1 MYREVPNRINLPEM
15 EREVLNMWESEEIFH
30 KSLNQRDENNS
41 WVFYEGPPTANG
53 KPGAHH
59 VEARVFK
66 DVFPRFKAMQGYYVP
81 RYAGWDCHGL
91 PVELAVEK
99 ELGFTGKTDIEK
111 YGVAEFNAKCRESV
125 LRNVNDFT
133 TMTSRMGYWVD
144 FDKAYWTMN
153 PSYVESVWWSLKE
166 IHKKGLLVSDYR
178 VSPYCPRCGT
188 GLSDHELALGYET
201 ITDQS
206 VYLKFPVLDGDLAQ
220 KYKNLSLLVWTTTPW
235 TTISN
240 TAAAVGP
247 KIDYIIVEVADEH
260 FVIAQ
265 ALVALLGEEIK
276 VKQTFKGKD
285 LEGIHYQ
292 PPFGKTLFE
301 DDAPAALHSV
311 VLADYVTTED
321 GTGIVHQSPAFG
333 AEDLQVCRKY
343 GLPVINPVQADGH
356 FAPNTPLV
364 AGQFFKKADKDIVKD
379 LKKRGI
385 LFKELAYEHQYPHC
399 WRCHTPLMYYAQ
411 PSWYI
416 RTTQIKDALLRE
428 NEKTN
433 WFPNTIKHGRYGDWL
448 NNNIDWALSRNR
460 YWGTPLPIWICE
472 DKHQTAVGSLKELSE
487 LSGQDVTNTDPH
499 RPFVDDITI
508 PCPECKKIARRVPE
522 VIDCWYDSGAMPFA
536 QLSYPQKNSELFK
549 KSYPADFICEAIDQT
564 RGWFYTL
571 MAIGTLVFDQSSY
584 KNVVTLGHILDEKGR
599 KMSKHLGNVL
609 EPVALMDEH
618 GADSVRWFM
627 LASGSPWQSR
637 RVGHAAIQEVTRKVL
652 LTFWNT
658 ASFLSLYTRLS
669 AYKPGDKVL
678 ARKDRP
684 EIDQWLLS
692 LVDDAVLQVTSAL
705 ENFDTQKAGRVL
717 ADVVDD
723 MSNWYVRRNRRRFW
737 DGDPVALATLHEAL
751 RTITLIMAPFV
762 PFITERVW
770 QDMFKTT
777 TDTSLQSV
785 HLANWPE
792 ANKSEIRTDLI
803 ENMGLIRRLVELGRA
818 ARAEGK
824 IKNRQ
829 PLSRALVA
837 AKNWDKVPQDL
848 RDQLAEELNILDL
861 QSLGET
867 GDLVNV
873 ALKANFRTLGARYS
887 QETPAIAKEITKADA
902 ASLVKELRTNNK
914 AVIKLEDQEFEITT
928 EDVIITETPREGWSV
943 VSQDGETIALD
954 LEISPELRSLGI
966 SREVIRMIQ
975 EARKTSGLEV
985 SDRINL
991 KYHTTDK
998 QVNGSISENLE
1009 VIKNEVLALSFVA
1022 EKGPSDPTT
1031 KDEDLNLEIWI
1042 EKA

>member
-15 EREVLNMWESEEIFH
+15 EREVIGMWESEQIFH
-30 KSLNQRDENNS
+30 KSLNQRDQSKS
-41 WVFYEGPPTANG
+41 WIFYEGPPTANG

-99 ELGFTGKTDIEK
+99 ELGFTGKNDIEK
-111 YGVAEFNAKCRESV
+111 FGVAEFNQKCRESV
-125 LRNVNDFT
+125 LRNVSDFT
-133 TMTSRMGYWVD
+133 SMTSRMGYWVD

-188 GLSDHELALGYET
+188 GLSDHELSQGYET

-206 VYLKFPVLDGDLAQ
+206 IYLRFPVLDGELAK
-220 KYKNLSLLVWTTTPW
+220 KYKKLSLLVWTTTPW

-247 KIDYIIVEVADEH
+247 DIEYVIAQLEDEH
-260 FVIAQ
+260 FIIAKDL
-265 ALVALLGEEIK
+265 AGVLGEEIVIK
-276 VKQTFKGKD
+276 ESIKGKD
-285 LEGIHYQ
+285 LEGTHYE
-292 PPFGKTLFE
+292 PPFGKSLFDE
-301 DDAPAALHSV
+301 VSDALHSV

-343 GLPVINPVQADGH
+343 GLPVVNPVQADGH
-356 FAPNTPLV
+356 FLPNTPLV
-364 AGQFFKKADKDIVKD
+364 AGLFFKKADKEIVKD
-379 LKKRGI
+379 LKKREI

-472 DKHQTAVGSLKELSE
+472 EKHQTAVGSLKELSE
-487 LSGQDVTNTDPH
+487 LSGQDVTKTDPH
-499 RPFVDDITI
+499 RPFVDDIRI
-508 PCPECKKIARRVPE
+508 KCPTCNNVAQRVPE

-536 QLSYPQKNSELFK
+536 QLNYPQENQELFK

-609 EPVALMDEH
+609 EPIELMDEH

-627 LASGSPWQSR
+627 LASGSPWQAR
-637 RVGHAAIQEVTRKVL
+637 RVGHSAIQEVTRKVL
-652 LTFWNT
+652 LTYWNT

-669 AYKPGDKVL
+669 NYKPGDKVVE
-678 ARKDRP
+678 RNQRP

-692 LVDDAVLQVTSAL
+692 LVDDAVLQVTQAL

-717 ADVVDD
+717 SDVVDD

-737 DGDPVALATLHEAL
+737 DGEPVALATLHEAL
-751 RTITLIMAPFV
+751 RTITLLMAPFV

-777 TDTSLQSV
+777 TDSSLQSV
-785 HLANWPE
+785 HLGDWPT
-792 ANKSEIRTDLI
+792 ANKEEIRTDLI
-803 ENMGLIRRLVELGRA
+803 ANMGLIRRLVELGRG

-824 IKNRQ
+824 VKNRQ
-829 PLSRALVA
+829 PLSRALVS

-848 RDQLAEELNILDL
+848 KDQLAEELNILDV
-861 QSLGET
+861 QSLSQT

-873 ALKANFRTLGARYS
+873 AVKANFRTLGARYAK
-887 QETPAIAKEITKADA
+887 ETPAIAKEITNLDA
-902 ASLVKELRTNNK
+902 TSLVKDLRDNNK
-914 AVIKLEDQEFEITT
+914 TIIKVSGQDFEITA

-943 VSQDGETIALD
+943 MSQDGETIALD
-954 LEISPELRSLGI
+954 LEISAELRSLGI

-991 KYHTTDK
+991 EFFTTDA
-998 QVNGSISENLE
+998 QVLESVNKNIE
-1009 VIKNEVLALSFVA
+1009 VIKSEVLALKF
-1022 EKGPSDPTT
+1022 EEQKGSGPATT
-1031 KDEDLNLEIWI
+1031 SDEDLKLEIWI
-1042 EKA
+1042 NKA

>member
-15 EREVLNMWESEEIFH
+15 EHEVLGMWEREEIFH
-30 KSLNQRDENNS
+30 KSLNQRDQKKS

-99 ELGFTGKTDIEK
+99 ELGFTGKNDIEK

-125 LRNVNDFT
+125 LRNVSDFT

-206 VYLKFPVLDGDLAQ
+206 IYIKFPVLDGDLAK

-247 KIDYIIVEVADEH
+247 KIDYLIAQVEEEH
-260 FVIAQ
+260 FVIAKE
-265 ALVALLGEEIK
+265 LVGLLGEEVTIK
-276 VKQTFKGKD
+276 ETVKGKD

-343 GLPVINPVQADGH
+343 GLPVVNPVQVDGH
-356 FAPNTPLV
+356 FAPHAPLV

-379 LKKRGI
+379 LKKREI

-472 DKHQTAVGSLKELSE
+472 DKHQTAVGSLKELSQ
-487 LSGQDVTNTDPH
+487 LSGKDVTNTDPH

-508 PCPECKKIARRVPE
+508 SCPECKKTATRVPE

-536 QLSYPQKNSELFK
+536 QLNYPQQNQDLFK
-549 KSYPADFICEAIDQT
+549 TNYPADFICEAIDQT

-609 EPVALMDEH
+609 EPIALMDEH

-627 LASGSPWQSR
+627 LASGSPWQAR
-637 RVGHAAIQEVTRKVL
+637 RVGHGAIQEVTRKVL
-652 LTFWNT
+652 LTYWNT

-669 AYKPGDKVL
+669 TYKPGDKVIV
-678 ARKDRP
+678 RKERP

-751 RTITLIMAPFV
+751 RTITLIMSPFV

-770 QDMFKTT
+770 QDMFRTT
-777 TDTSLQSV
+777 TDAALQSV
-785 HLANWPE
+785 HLGNWPE
-792 ANKSEIRTDLI
+792 VNKSEIRTDLI
-803 ENMGLIRRLVELGRA
+803 ENMGLIRRLVELGRG

-824 IKNRQ
+824 VKNRQ
-829 PLSRALVA
+829 PLSRALVS
-837 AKNWDKVPQDL
+837 AKNWEKVPQDL

-861 QSLGET
+861 QSLSET

-873 ALKANFRTLGARYS
+873 AVKANFRTLGARYAK
-887 QETPAIAKEITKADA
+887 ETQLIAKEISNSDA
-902 ASLVKELRTNNK
+902 AALVQELRETNKSLVK
-914 AVIKLEDQEFEITT
+914 VDGQEFEITA

-943 VSQDGETIALD
+943 MSQDGETIALD

-975 EARKTSGLEV
+975 EARKNSGFEV

-991 KYHTTDK
+991 KYHTTDD
-998 QVNGSISENLE
+998 QVKASILANLE
-1009 VIKNEVLALSFVA
+1009 VIKSEVLAIDFVEAKGSA
-1022 EKGPSDPTT
+1022 EPTT
-1031 KDEDLNLEIWI
+1031 VDEELQVQIWI

>member
-15 EREVLNMWESEEIFH
+15 EHEVLGMWEKEEIFH
-30 KSLNQRDENNS
+30 KSLNQRDPKKS

-99 ELGFTGKTDIEK
+99 ELGFTGKNDIEK

-125 LRNVNDFT
+125 LRNVSDFT

-206 VYLKFPVLDGDLAQ
+206 IYIKFPVLDGELAK

-247 KIDYIIVEVADEH
+247 KIDYLIAQVEEEH
-260 FVIAQ
+260 FVIAKE
-265 ALVALLGEEIK
+265 LVALLGEEVTIK
-276 VKQTFKGKD
+276 ETIKGKD

-343 GLPVINPVQADGH
+343 GLPVVNPVQADGH
-356 FAPNTPLV
+356 FAPHTPLV

-379 LKKRGI
+379 LKKREI

-487 LSGQDVTNTDPH
+487 LSGKDVTNTDPH

-508 PCPECKKIARRVPE
+508 TCPECKKTATRVPE

-536 QLSYPQKNSELFK
+536 QLYYPQQNQDLFK
-549 KSYPADFICEAIDQT
+549 TSYPADFICEAIDQT

-609 EPVALMDEH
+609 EPIALMDEH

-627 LASGSPWQSR
+627 LASGSPWQAR

-652 LTFWNT
+652 LTYWNT

-669 AYKPGDKVL
+669 TYKPGDKVI
-678 ARKDRP
+678 ARKERP
-684 EIDQWLLS
+684 EIDQWFLS

-751 RTITLIMAPFV
+751 RTITLIMSPFV

-770 QDMFKTT
+770 QDMFRTT
-777 TDTSLQSV
+777 TDASLQSV
-785 HLANWPE
+785 HLGNWPE
-792 ANKSEIRTDLI
+792 VNKSEIRTDLI
-803 ENMGLIRRLVELGRA
+803 ENMGLIRRLVELGRG

-824 IKNRQ
+824 VKNRQ
-829 PLSRALVA
+829 PLSRALVS

-861 QSLGET
+861 QSLSET

-873 ALKANFRTLGARYS
+873 AVKANFRTLGARYAK
-887 QETPAIAKEITKADA
+887 ETQLIAKEISNSDA
-902 ASLVKELRTNNK
+902 AALVQELRTTNK
-914 AVIKLEDQEFEITT
+914 SLIKVDGQEFEITA

-943 VSQDGETIALD
+943 MSQDGETIALD
-954 LEISPELRSLGI
+954 LEISAELRSLGI

-975 EARKTSGLEV
+975 EARKNSGFEV

-991 KYHTTDK
+991 KYHTTDD
-998 QVNGSISENLE
+998 QVKASILANLE
-1009 VIKNEVLALSFVA
+1009 VIKSEVLALEFVEAKGSA
-1022 EKGPSDPTT
+1022 EPTT
-1031 KDEDLNLEIWI
+1031 VDEELNVQIWI

>member
-1 MYREVPNRINLPEM
+1 VYREVPNRINLPEM
-15 EREVLNMWESEEIFH
+15 EREVIGMWESEQIFH
-30 KSLNQRDENNS
+30 KSLNQRDQNKS
-41 WVFYEGPPTANG
+41 WIFYEGPPTANG

-99 ELGFTGKTDIEK
+99 ELGFTGKNDIEK
-111 YGVAEFNAKCRESV
+111 YGVAEFNQKCRESV
-125 LRNVNDFT
+125 LRNVSDFT
-133 TMTSRMGYWVD
+133 SMTSRMGYWVD

-188 GLSDHELALGYET
+188 GLSDHELSQGYET

-206 VYLKFPVLDGDLAQ
+206 IYLRFPVLDGELAK
-220 KYKNLSLLVWTTTPW
+220 KYRKLSLLVWTTTPW

-247 KIDYIIVEVADEH
+247 DIEYVIAQLEDEH
-260 FVIAQ
+260 FVIAKD
-265 ALVALLGEEIK
+265 LTGVLGEEIVIK
-276 VKQTFKGKD
+276 ESIKGKD
-285 LEGIHYQ
+285 LEGIHYE
-292 PPFGKTLFE
+292 PPFGKSLFD
-301 DDAPAALHSV
+301 DDASDALHSV

-343 GLPVINPVQADGH
+343 GLPVVNPVQADGH
-356 FAPNTPLV
+356 FLPHTPLV
-364 AGQFFKKADKDIVKD
+364 AGLFFKKADKEIVKD
-379 LKKRGI
+379 LKKREI

-472 DKHQTAVGSLKELSE
+472 EKHQTAVGSLKELSE

-508 PCPECKKIARRVPE
+508 KCPTCNNVAQRVPE

-536 QLSYPQKNSELFK
+536 QLNYPQENQELFK

-609 EPVALMDEH
+609 EPIELMDEH

-627 LASGSPWQSR
+627 LASGSPWQAR
-637 RVGHAAIQEVTRKVL
+637 RVGHSAIQEVTRKVL
-652 LTFWNT
+652 LTYWNT

-669 AYKPGDKVL
+669 NYKPGDKVV
-678 ARKDRP
+678 ARNQRP

-692 LVDDAVLQVTSAL
+692 LVDDAVLQVTQAL

-717 ADVVDD
+717 SDVVDD

-737 DGDPVALATLHEAL
+737 DGEPVALATLHEAL
-751 RTITLIMAPFV
+751 RTITLLMAPFV

-777 TDTSLQSV
+777 TDSTLQSI
-785 HLANWPE
+785 HLADWPE
-792 ANKSEIRTDLI
+792 ANIKEIRTDLI
-803 ENMGLIRRLVELGRA
+803 ENMGLIRRLVELGRG

-824 IKNRQ
+824 VKNRQ
-829 PLSRALVA
+829 PLSRALVS
-837 AKNWDKVPQDL
+837 AKNWEKVPQDL
-848 RDQLAEELNILDL
+848 KDQLAEELNILDV
-861 QSLGET
+861 QSLSQT

-873 ALKANFRTLGARYS
+873 AVKANFRTLGARYAK
-887 QETPAIAKEITKADA
+887 ETPAIAREITNIDA
-902 ASLVKELRTNNK
+902 TSLVKDLRDN
-914 AVIKLEDQEFEITT
+914 IKTIIKVSGQDFEITA

-943 VSQDGETIALD
+943 MSQDGETIALD
-954 LEISPELRSLGI
+954 LEISAELRSLGI

-991 KYHTTDK
+991 EFFTTDPQVLESVK
-998 QVNGSISENLE
+998 QNIE
-1009 VIKNEVLALSFVA
+1009 VIKSEVLALKF
-1022 EKGPSDPTT
+1022 EEQKGSGAATT
-1031 KDEDLNLEIWI
+1031 SDEDLKLEIWI
-1042 EKA
+1042 NKA

>member
-15 EREVLNMWESEEIFH
+15 EHEVLGMWEKEEIFH
-30 KSLNQRDENNS
+30 KSLNQRDPKKS

-99 ELGFTGKTDIEK
+99 ELGFTGKNDIEK

-125 LRNVNDFT
+125 LRNVSDFT

-206 VYLKFPVLDGDLAQ
+206 IYIKFPVLDGELAK

-247 KIDYIIVEVADEH
+247 KIDYLIAQVEEEH
-260 FVIAQ
+260 FVIAKE
-265 ALVALLGEEIK
+265 LVALLGEEVTIK
-276 VKQTFKGKD
+276 ETIKGKD

-301 DDAPAALHSV
+301 DDAPTALHSV

-343 GLPVINPVQADGH
+343 GLPVVNPVQADGH
-356 FAPNTPLV
+356 FAPHTPLV

-379 LKKRGI
+379 LKKREI

-487 LSGQDVTNTDPH
+487 LSGKDVTNTDPH

-508 PCPECKKIARRVPE
+508 TCPECKKTATRVPE

-536 QLSYPQKNSELFK
+536 QLNYPQQNQDLFK
-549 KSYPADFICEAIDQT
+549 TSYPADFICEAIDQT

-609 EPVALMDEH
+609 EPIALMDEH

-627 LASGSPWQSR
+627 LASGSPWQAR

-652 LTFWNT
+652 LTYWNT

-669 AYKPGDKVL
+669 TYKPGDKVI
-678 ARKDRP
+678 ARKERP

-751 RTITLIMAPFV
+751 RTITLIMSPFV

-770 QDMFKTT
+770 QDMFRTT
-777 TDTSLQSV
+777 TDASLQSV
-785 HLANWPE
+785 HLGNWPE
-792 ANKSEIRTDLI
+792 VNKSEIRTELI
-803 ENMGLIRRLVELGRA
+803 ENMGLIRRLVELGRG

-824 IKNRQ
+824 VKNRQ
-829 PLSRALVA
+829 PLSRALVS

-861 QSLGET
+861 QSLSET

-873 ALKANFRTLGARYS
+873 AVKANFRTLGARYAK
-887 QETPAIAKEITKADA
+887 ETQLIAKEISNSDA
-902 ASLVKELRTNNK
+902 AALVQELRKTNK
-914 AVIKLEDQEFEITT
+914 SLIKVDGQEFEITA

-943 VSQDGETIALD
+943 MSQDGETIALD
-954 LEISPELRSLGI
+954 LEISAELRSLGI

-975 EARKTSGLEV
+975 EARKNSGFEV

-991 KYHTTDK
+991 KYHTTDD
-998 QVNGSISENLE
+998 QVKASIFANLE
-1009 VIKNEVLALSFVA
+1009 VIKSEVLALEFVEAKGSA
-1022 EKGPSDPTT
+1022 EPTT
-1031 KDEDLNLEIWI
+1031 VDEELNVQIWI

>member
-15 EREVLNMWESEEIFH
+15 EHEVLGMWEKEEIFH
-30 KSLNQRDENNS
+30 KSLNQRDPKKS

-99 ELGFTGKTDIEK
+99 ELGFTGKNDIEK

-125 LRNVNDFT
+125 LRNVSDFT

-206 VYLKFPVLDGDLAQ
+206 IYIKFPVLDGELAK

-247 KIDYIIVEVADEH
+247 KIDYLIAQVEEEH
-260 FVIAQ
+260 FVIAKE
-265 ALVALLGEEIK
+265 LVALLGEEVSIK
-276 VKQTFKGKD
+276 ETIKGKD

-333 AEDLQVCRKY
+333 AEDLVVCRKY
-343 GLPVINPVQADGH
+343 GLPVVNPVQADGH
-356 FAPNTPLV
+356 FAPHTPLV

-379 LKKRGI
+379 LKKREI

-487 LSGQDVTNTDPH
+487 LSGKDVTNTDPH

-508 PCPECKKIARRVPE
+508 TCPECKKTATRVPE

-536 QLSYPQKNSELFK
+536 QLNYPQQNQDLFK
-549 KSYPADFICEAIDQT
+549 TSYPADFICEAIDQT

-609 EPVALMDEH
+609 EPIALMDEH

-627 LASGSPWQSR
+627 LASGSPWQAR

-652 LTFWNT
+652 LTYWNT

-669 AYKPGDKVL
+669 TYKPGDKVI
-678 ARKDRP
+678 ARKERP

-751 RTITLIMAPFV
+751 RTITLIMSPFV

-770 QDMFKTT
+770 QDMFRTT
-777 TDTSLQSV
+777 TDASLQSV
-785 HLANWPE
+785 HLGNWPE
-792 ANKSEIRTDLI
+792 VNKSEIRTDLI
-803 ENMGLIRRLVELGRA
+803 ENMGLIRRLVELGRG

-824 IKNRQ
+824 VKNRQ
-829 PLSRALVA
+829 PLSRALVS

-861 QSLGET
+861 QSLSET

-873 ALKANFRTLGARYS
+873 AVKANFRTLGARYAK
-887 QETPAIAKEITKADA
+887 ETQLIAKEISNSDA
-902 ASLVKELRTNNK
+902 AALVQELRKTNK
-914 AVIKLEDQEFEITT
+914 SLIKVDGQEFEITA

-943 VSQDGETIALD
+943 MSQDGETIALD
-954 LEISPELRSLGI
+954 LEISAELRSLGI

-975 EARKTSGLEV
+975 EARKNSGFEV

-991 KYHTTDK
+991 KYHTTDD
-998 QVNGSISENLE
+998 QVKASILANLE
-1009 VIKNEVLALSFVA
+1009 VIKSEVLALEFVEAKGSA
-1022 EKGPSDPTT
+1022 EPTT
-1031 KDEDLNLEIWI
+1031 VDEELNVQIWI

>member
-15 EREVLNMWESEEIFH
+15 EREVLDMWESEEIFH

-206 VYLKFPVLDGDLAQ
+206 VYLKFPVLDGHLAQ

-247 KIDYIIVEVADEH
+247 KIDYLIVEVAEEH

-276 VKQTFKGKD
+276 VKQTIKGKD

-385 LFKELAYEHQYPHC
+385 LFEELAYKHQYPHC

-609 EPVALMDEH
+609 EPIALMDEH

-975 EARKTSGLEV
+975 EARKASGLEV

-991 KYHTTDK
+991 KYHTTDE

-1009 VIKNEVLALSFVA
+1009 VIKNEVLAVSFVA
-1022 EKGPSDPTT
+1022 EKAPNDPTT

>member
-15 EREVLNMWESEEIFH
+15 EREVIGMWESEQIFH
-30 KSLNQRDENNS
+30 KSLNQRDQSKS
-41 WVFYEGPPTANG
+41 WIFYEGPPTANG

-99 ELGFTGKTDIEK
+99 ELGFTGKNDIEK
-111 YGVAEFNAKCRESV
+111 FGVAEFNQKCRESV
-125 LRNVNDFT
+125 LRNVSDFT
-133 TMTSRMGYWVD
+133 SMTSRMGYWVD

-153 PSYVESVWWSLKE
+153 PSYVESVWWSLRE

-188 GLSDHELALGYET
+188 GLSDHELSQGYET

-206 VYLKFPVLDGDLAQ
+206 IYLRFPVLDGELAK
-220 KYKNLSLLVWTTTPW
+220 KYKKLSLLVWTTTPW

-247 KIDYIIVEVADEH
+247 DIEYVIAQLEDEH
-260 FVIAQ
+260 FVIAKD
-265 ALVALLGEEIK
+265 LTGVLREEIVIK
-276 VKQTFKGKD
+276 ESIKGKD
-285 LEGIHYQ
+285 LEGIHYE
-292 PPFGKTLFE
+292 PPFGKSLFDE
-301 DDAPAALHSV
+301 VSDALHSV

-343 GLPVINPVQADGH
+343 GLPVVNPVQADGH
-356 FAPNTPLV
+356 FLPNTPLV
-364 AGQFFKKADKDIVKD
+364 AGLFFKKADKEIVKD
-379 LKKRGI
+379 LKKREI

-472 DKHQTAVGSLKELSE
+472 EKHQTAVGSLKELSE
-487 LSGQDVTNTDPH
+487 LSGQDVTKTDPH

-508 PCPECKKIARRVPE
+508 KCPTCNNVAQRVPE

-536 QLSYPQKNSELFK
+536 QLNYPQENQELFK

-609 EPVALMDEH
+609 EPIELMDEH

-627 LASGSPWQSR
+627 LASGSPWQAR
-637 RVGHAAIQEVTRKVL
+637 RVGHSAIQEVTRKVL
-652 LTFWNT
+652 LTYWNT

-669 AYKPGDKVL
+669 NYKPGDKVV
-678 ARKDRP
+678 ARNQRP

-692 LVDDAVLQVTSAL
+692 LVDDAVLQVTQAL

-717 ADVVDD
+717 SDVVDD

-737 DGDPVALATLHEAL
+737 DGEPVALATLHEAL
-751 RTITLIMAPFV
+751 RTITLLMAPFV

-777 TDTSLQSV
+777 TDSSLQSV
-785 HLANWPE
+785 HLADWPE
-792 ANKSEIRTDLI
+792 ANKKEIRTDLI
-803 ENMGLIRRLVELGRA
+803 ENMGLIRRLVELGRG

-824 IKNRQ
+824 VKNRQ
-829 PLSRALVA
+829 PLSRALVS

-848 RDQLAEELNILDL
+848 KDQLAEELNILDV
-861 QSLGET
+861 QSLSQT

-873 ALKANFRTLGARYS
+873 AVKANFRTLGARYAK
-887 QETPAIAKEITKADA
+887 ETPAIAKEITNLDA
-902 ASLVKELRTNNK
+902 TSLVKDLRDNNK
-914 AVIKLEDQEFEITT
+914 TIIKVSGQDFEITA

-943 VSQDGETIALD
+943 MSQDGETIALD
-954 LEISPELRSLGI
+954 LEISAELRSLGI

-991 KYHTTDK
+991 EFFTTDAQVLESVK
-998 QVNGSISENLE
+998 QNIE
-1009 VIKNEVLALSFVA
+1009 VIKSEVLALKF
-1022 EKGPSDPTT
+1022 EEQKGSGAATT
-1031 KDEDLNLEIWI
+1031 SDEDLKLEIWI
-1042 EKA
+1042 NKA

>member
-15 EREVLNMWESEEIFH
+15 EHEVLGMWEKEEIFH
-30 KSLNQRDENNS
+30 KSLNQRDPKKS

-99 ELGFTGKTDIEK
+99 ELGFTGKNDIEK

-125 LRNVNDFT
+125 LRNVSDFT

-206 VYLKFPVLDGDLAQ
+206 IYIKFPVLDGDLAK

-247 KIDYIIVEVADEH
+247 KIDYLIAQVEEEH
-260 FVIAQ
+260 FVIAKE
-265 ALVALLGEEIK
+265 LVALLGEEVTIK
-276 VKQTFKGKD
+276 ETIKGKD

-343 GLPVINPVQADGH
+343 GLPVVNPVQADGH
-356 FAPNTPLV
+356 FAPHTPLV

-379 LKKRGI
+379 LKKREI

-487 LSGQDVTNTDPH
+487 LSGKDVTNTDPH

-508 PCPECKKIARRVPE
+508 TCPECKKTATRVPE

-536 QLSYPQKNSELFK
+536 QLNYPQQNQDLFK
-549 KSYPADFICEAIDQT
+549 TSYPADFICEAIDQT

-609 EPVALMDEH
+609 EPIALMDEH

-627 LASGSPWQSR
+627 LASGSPWQAR

-652 LTFWNT
+652 LTYWNT

-669 AYKPGDKVL
+669 TYKPGDKVI
-678 ARKDRP
+678 ARKERP

-751 RTITLIMAPFV
+751 RTITLIMSPFV

-770 QDMFKTT
+770 QDMFRTT
-777 TDTSLQSV
+777 TDASLQSV
-785 HLANWPE
+785 HLGNWPE
-792 ANKSEIRTDLI
+792 VNKSEIRTDLI
-803 ENMGLIRRLVELGRA
+803 ENMGLIRRLVELGRG

-824 IKNRQ
+824 VKNRQ
-829 PLSRALVA
+829 PLSRALVS

-861 QSLGET
+861 QSLSET

-873 ALKANFRTLGARYS
+873 AVKANFRTLGARYAK
-887 QETPAIAKEITKADA
+887 ETQLIAKEISNSDA
-902 ASLVKELRTNNK
+902 AALVQELRKTNK
-914 AVIKLEDQEFEITT
+914 SLIKVDGQEFEITA

-943 VSQDGETIALD
+943 MSQDGETIALD
-954 LEISPELRSLGI
+954 LEISAELRSLGI

-975 EARKTSGLEV
+975 EARKNSGFEV

-991 KYHTTDK
+991 KYHTTDD
-998 QVNGSISENLE
+998 QVKASILANLE
-1009 VIKNEVLALSFVA
+1009 VIKSEVLALEFVEAKESA
-1022 EKGPSDPTT
+1022 EPTT
-1031 KDEDLNLEIWI
+1031 VDEELNVQIWI

>member
-15 EREVLNMWESEEIFH
+15 EHEVLGMWEKEEIFH
-30 KSLNQRDENNS
+30 KSLNQRDPKKS

-99 ELGFTGKTDIEK
+99 ELGFTGKNDIEK

-125 LRNVNDFT
+125 LRNVSDFT

-206 VYLKFPVLDGDLAQ
+206 IYIKFPVLDGDLAK

-247 KIDYIIVEVADEH
+247 KIDYLIAQVEEEH
-260 FVIAQ
+260 FVIAKE
-265 ALVALLGEEIK
+265 LVALLGEEVSIK
-276 VKQTFKGKD
+276 ETIKGKD

-333 AEDLQVCRKY
+333 AEDLVVCRKY
-343 GLPVINPVQADGH
+343 GLPVVNPVQADGH
-356 FAPNTPLV
+356 FAPHTPLV

-379 LKKRGI
+379 LKKREI

-487 LSGQDVTNTDPH
+487 LSGKDVTNTDPH

-508 PCPECKKIARRVPE
+508 TCPECKKTATRVPE

-536 QLSYPQKNSELFK
+536 QLNYPQQNQDLFK
-549 KSYPADFICEAIDQT
+549 TSYPADFICEAIDQT

-609 EPVALMDEH
+609 EPIALMDEH

-627 LASGSPWQSR
+627 LASGSPWQAR

-652 LTFWNT
+652 LTYWNT

-669 AYKPGDKVL
+669 TYKPGDKVI
-678 ARKDRP
+678 ARKERP

-751 RTITLIMAPFV
+751 RTITLIMSPFV

-770 QDMFKTT
+770 QDMFRTT
-777 TDTSLQSV
+777 TDASLQSV
-785 HLANWPE
+785 HLGNWPE
-792 ANKSEIRTDLI
+792 VNKSEIRTDLI
-803 ENMGLIRRLVELGRA
+803 ENMGLIRRLVELGRG

-824 IKNRQ
+824 VKNRQ
-829 PLSRALVA
+829 PLSRALVS

-861 QSLGET
+861 QSLSET

-873 ALKANFRTLGARYS
+873 AVKANFRTLGARYAK
-887 QETPAIAKEITKADA
+887 ETQLIAKEISNSDA
-902 ASLVKELRTNNK
+902 AALVQELRKTNK
-914 AVIKLEDQEFEITT
+914 SLIKVDGQEFEITA

-943 VSQDGETIALD
+943 MSQDGETIALD
-954 LEISPELRSLGI
+954 LEISAELRSLGI

-975 EARKTSGLEV
+975 EARKNSGFEV

-991 KYHTTDK
+991 KYHTTDD
-998 QVNGSISENLE
+998 QVKASILANLE
-1009 VIKNEVLALSFVA
+1009 VIKSEVLALEFVEAKGSA
-1022 EKGPSDPTT
+1022 EPTT
-1031 KDEDLNLEIWI
+1031 VDEELNVQIWI

>member
-15 EREVLNMWESEEIFH
+15 EREVIGMWESEQIFH
-30 KSLNQRDENNS
+30 KSLNQRDQSKS
-41 WVFYEGPPTANG
+41 WIFYEGPPTANG

-99 ELGFTGKTDIEK
+99 ELGFTGKNDIEK
-111 YGVAEFNAKCRESV
+111 FGVAEFNQKCRESV
-125 LRNVNDFT
+125 LRNVSDFT
-133 TMTSRMGYWVD
+133 SMTSRMGYWVD

-153 PSYVESVWWSLKE
+153 PSYVESVWWSLRE

-188 GLSDHELALGYET
+188 GLSDHELSQGYET

-206 VYLKFPVLDGDLAQ
+206 IYLRFPVLDGELAK
-220 KYKNLSLLVWTTTPW
+220 KYKKLSLLVWTTTPW

-247 KIDYIIVEVADEH
+247 DIEYVIAQLEDEH
-260 FVIAQ
+260 FVIAKD
-265 ALVALLGEEIK
+265 LTGVLGEEIVIK
-276 VKQTFKGKD
+276 ETIKGKD
-285 LEGIHYQ
+285 LEGIHYE
-292 PPFGKTLFE
+292 PPFGKSLFDE
-301 DDAPAALHSV
+301 VSDALHSV

-343 GLPVINPVQADGH
+343 GLPVVNPVQADGH
-356 FAPNTPLV
+356 FLPDTPLV
-364 AGQFFKKADKDIVKD
+364 AGLFFKKADKEIVKD
-379 LKKRGI
+379 LKKREI

-472 DKHQTAVGSLKELSE
+472 EKHQTAVGSLKELSE
-487 LSGQDVTNTDPH
+487 LSGQDVTKTDPH

-508 PCPECKKIARRVPE
+508 KCPTCNNVAQRVPE

-536 QLSYPQKNSELFK
+536 QLNYPQENQELFK

-609 EPVALMDEH
+609 EPIELMDEH

-627 LASGSPWQSR
+627 LASGSPWQAR
-637 RVGHAAIQEVTRKVL
+637 RVGHSAIQEVTRKVL
-652 LTFWNT
+652 LTYWNT

-669 AYKPGDKVL
+669 NYKPGDKVV
-678 ARKDRP
+678 ARNQRP

-692 LVDDAVLQVTSAL
+692 LVDDAVLQVTQAL

-717 ADVVDD
+717 SDVVDD

-737 DGDPVALATLHEAL
+737 DGEPVALATLHEAL
-751 RTITLIMAPFV
+751 RTITLLMAPFV

-777 TDTSLQSV
+777 TDSSLQSV
-785 HLANWPE
+785 HLADWPE
-792 ANKSEIRTDLI
+792 ANKKEIRTDLI
-803 ENMGLIRRLVELGRA
+803 ENMGLIRRLVELGRG

-824 IKNRQ
+824 VKNRQ
-829 PLSRALVA
+829 PLSRALVS

-848 RDQLAEELNILDL
+848 KDQLAEELNILDV
-861 QSLGET
+861 QSLSQT

-873 ALKANFRTLGARYS
+873 AVKANFRTLGARYAK
-887 QETPAIAKEITKADA
+887 ETPAIAKEITNLDA
-902 ASLVKELRTNNK
+902 TSLVKDLRDNNK
-914 AVIKLEDQEFEITT
+914 TIIKVSGQDFEITA

-943 VSQDGETIALD
+943 MSQDGETIALD
-954 LEISPELRSLGI
+954 LEISAELRSLGI

-991 KYHTTDK
+991 EFFTTDAQVLESVK
-998 QVNGSISENLE
+998 QNIE
-1009 VIKNEVLALSFVA
+1009 VIKSEVLALKF
-1022 EKGPSDPTT
+1022 EEQKGSGAATT
-1031 KDEDLNLEIWI
+1031 SDEDLKLEIWI
-1042 EKA
+1042 NKA

>member
-1 MYREVPNRINLPEM
+1 VYREVPNRINLPEM
-15 EREVLNMWESEEIFH
+15 EHEVLGMWEKEEIFH
-30 KSLNQRDENNS
+30 KSLNQRDPKKS

-99 ELGFTGKTDIEK
+99 ELGFTGKNDIEK

-125 LRNVNDFT
+125 LRNVSDFT

-206 VYLKFPVLDGDLAQ
+206 IYIKFPVLDGELAK

-247 KIDYIIVEVADEH
+247 KIDYLIAQVEDEH
-260 FVIAQ
+260 FVIAKE
-265 ALVALLGEEIK
+265 LVALLGEEVTIK
-276 VKQTFKGKD
+276 ETVKGKD

-343 GLPVINPVQADGH
+343 GLPVVNPVQADGH
-356 FAPNTPLV
+356 FAPHTPLV

-379 LKKRGI
+379 LKKREI

-487 LSGQDVTNTDPH
+487 LSGKDVTNTDPH

-508 PCPECKKIARRVPE
+508 SCPECKKTATRVPE

-536 QLSYPQKNSELFK
+536 QLNYPQQNQDLFK
-549 KSYPADFICEAIDQT
+549 TSYPADFICEAIDQT

-609 EPVALMDEH
+609 EPIALMDEH

-627 LASGSPWQSR
+627 LASGSPWQAR

-652 LTFWNT
+652 LTYWNT

-669 AYKPGDKVL
+669 TYKPGDKVIV
-678 ARKDRP
+678 RKERP
-684 EIDQWLLS
+684 EIDQWL
-692 LVDDAVLQVTSAL
+692 
-705 ENFDTQKAGRVL
+705 
-717 ADVVDD
+717 
-723 MSNWYVRRNRRRFW
+723 
-737 DGDPVALATLHEAL
+737 
-751 RTITLIMAPFV
+751 
-762 PFITERVW
+762 
-770 QDMFKTT
+770 
-777 TDTSLQSV
+777 
-785 HLANWPE
+785 
-792 ANKSEIRTDLI
+792 
-803 ENMGLIRRLVELGRA
+803 
-818 ARAEGK
+818 
-824 IKNRQ
+824 
-829 PLSRALVA
+829 
-837 AKNWDKVPQDL
+837 
-848 RDQLAEELNILDL
+848 
-861 QSLGET
+861 
-867 GDLVNV
+867 
-873 ALKANFRTLGARYS
+873 
-887 QETPAIAKEITKADA
+887 TK
-902 ASLVKELRTNNK
+902 
-914 AVIKLEDQEFEITT
+914 F
-928 EDVIITETPREGWSV
+928 G
-943 VSQDGETIALD
+943 
-954 LEISPELRSLGI
+954 
-966 SREVIRMIQ
+966 
-975 EARKTSGLEV
+975 
-985 SDRINL
+985 
-991 KYHTTDK
+991 
-998 QVNGSISENLE
+998 
-1009 VIKNEVLALSFVA
+1009 
-1022 EKGPSDPTT
+1022 
-1031 KDEDLNLEIWI
+1031 
-1042 EKA
+1042 

>member
-15 EREVLNMWESEEIFH
+15 EHEVLGMWEKEEIFH
-30 KSLNQRDENNS
+30 KSLNQRDPKKS

-99 ELGFTGKTDIEK
+99 ELGFTGKNDIEK

-125 LRNVNDFT
+125 LRNVSDFT

-206 VYLKFPVLDGDLAQ
+206 IYIKFPVLDGDLAK

-247 KIDYIIVEVADEH
+247 KIDYLIAQVEEEH
-260 FVIAQ
+260 FVIAKE
-265 ALVALLGEEIK
+265 LVALLGEEVSIK
-276 VKQTFKGKD
+276 ETIKGKD

-333 AEDLQVCRKY
+333 AEDLLVCRKY
-343 GLPVINPVQADGH
+343 GLPVVNPVQADGH
-356 FAPNTPLV
+356 FAPHTPLV

-379 LKKRGI
+379 LKKREI

-487 LSGQDVTNTDPH
+487 LSGKDVTNTDPH

-508 PCPECKKIARRVPE
+508 TCPECKKTATRVPE

-536 QLSYPQKNSELFK
+536 QLNYPQQNQDLFK
-549 KSYPADFICEAIDQT
+549 TSYPADFICEAIDQT

-609 EPVALMDEH
+609 EPIALMDEH

-627 LASGSPWQSR
+627 LASGSPWQAR

-652 LTFWNT
+652 LTYWNT

-669 AYKPGDKVL
+669 TFKPGDKVI
-678 ARKDRP
+678 ARKERP

-751 RTITLIMAPFV
+751 RTITLIMSPFV

-770 QDMFKTT
+770 QDMFRTT
-777 TDTSLQSV
+777 TDASLQSV
-785 HLANWPE
+785 HLGNWPE
-792 ANKSEIRTDLI
+792 VNKSEIRTDLI
-803 ENMGLIRRLVELGRA
+803 ENMGLIRRLVELGRG

-824 IKNRQ
+824 VKNRQ
-829 PLSRALVA
+829 PLSRALVS

-861 QSLGET
+861 QSLSET

-873 ALKANFRTLGARYS
+873 AVKANFRTLGARYAK
-887 QETPAIAKEITKADA
+887 ETQLIAKEISNSDA
-902 ASLVKELRTNNK
+902 AALVQELRKTNK
-914 AVIKLEDQEFEITT
+914 SLIKVDGQEFEITA

-943 VSQDGETIALD
+943 MSQDGETIALD
-954 LEISPELRSLGI
+954 LEISAELRSLGI

-975 EARKTSGLEV
+975 EARKNSGFEV

-991 KYHTTDK
+991 KYHTTDD
-998 QVNGSISENLE
+998 QVKASILANLE
-1009 VIKNEVLALSFVA
+1009 VIKSEVLALEFVEAKESA
-1022 EKGPSDPTT
+1022 EPTT
-1031 KDEDLNLEIWI
+1031 VDEELNVQIWI

>member
-15 EREVLNMWESEEIFH
+15 EREVIGMWESEQIFH
-30 KSLNQRDENNS
+30 KSLNQRDQNKS
-41 WVFYEGPPTANG
+41 WIFYEGPPTANG

-99 ELGFTGKTDIEK
+99 ELGFTGKNDIEK
-111 YGVAEFNAKCRESV
+111 FGVAEFNQKCRESV
-125 LRNVNDFT
+125 LRNVSDFT
-133 TMTSRMGYWVD
+133 SMTSRMGYWVD

-188 GLSDHELALGYET
+188 GLSDHELSQGYET

-206 VYLKFPVLDGDLAQ
+206 IYLRFPVLDGDLAK
-220 KYKNLSLLVWTTTPW
+220 KYNKLSLLVWTTTPW

-247 KIDYIIVEVADEH
+247 EIDYVIAQLEDEH
-260 FVIAQ
+260 FVIAKD
-265 ALVALLGEEIK
+265 LTGVLGEEILIK
-276 VKQTFKGKD
+276 ESIKGKD
-285 LEGIHYQ
+285 LEGVHYE
-292 PPFGKTLFE
+292 PPFGRSLF
-301 DDAPAALHSV
+301 DDGVADALHSV

-343 GLPVINPVQADGH
+343 GLPVVNPVQADGH
-356 FAPNTPLV
+356 FLPNTPLV
-364 AGQFFKKADKDIVKD
+364 GGLFFKKADKEIVKD
-379 LKKRGI
+379 LKKRKI

-472 DKHQTAVGSLKELSE
+472 EKHQTAVGSLKELSE
-487 LSGQDVTNTDPH
+487 LSGQDVSKTDPH
-499 RPFVDDITI
+499 RPFVDDITVK
-508 PCPECKKIARRVPE
+508 CPTCKKVAHRVPE

-536 QLSYPQKNSELFK
+536 QLNYPQENQDLFK

-571 MAIGTLVFDQSSY
+571 MAIGTLVFDQNSY

-609 EPVALMDEH
+609 EPIELMDEH

-627 LASGSPWQSR
+627 LASGSPWQAR
-637 RVGHAAIQEVTRKVL
+637 RVGHSAIQEVTRKVL
-652 LTFWNT
+652 LTYWNT

-669 AYKPGDKVL
+669 NFKPGDKVIE
-678 ARKDRP
+678 RHQRP

-692 LVDDAVLQVTSAL
+692 LVDDAVLQVTQAL

-717 ADVVDD
+717 SDVVDD

-737 DGDPVALATLHEAL
+737 DGEPVALATLHEAL
-751 RTITLIMAPFV
+751 RTITLLMAPFV

-777 TDTSLQSV
+777 TDSSLQSV
-785 HLANWPE
+785 HLADWPA
-792 ANKSEIRTDLI
+792 ANKKEIRTDLI
-803 ENMGLIRRLVELGRA
+803 ENMGLIRRLVELGRG

-824 IKNRQ
+824 VKNRQ
-829 PLSRALVA
+829 PLSRALVS

-848 RDQLAEELNILDL
+848 KDQLAEELNILDV
-861 QSLGET
+861 QSLSQT

-873 ALKANFRTLGARYS
+873 AVKANFRTLGARYAK
-887 QETPAIAKEITKADA
+887 ETPAIAKEITNLDA
-902 ASLVKELRTNNK
+902 TKLVKDLRDNNK
-914 AVIKLEDQEFEITT
+914 TNIKVSGQDFEITA

-943 VSQDGETIALD
+943 MSQDGETIALD
-954 LEISPELRSLGI
+954 LAISAELRSLGI

-991 KYHTTDK
+991 EFFTSDTQVLESIK
-998 QVNGSISENLE
+998 QNID
-1009 VIKNEVLALSFVA
+1009 VIKSEVLALKF
-1022 EKGPSDPTT
+1022 EEQKGSGAATT
-1031 KDEDLNLEIWI
+1031 SDEDLKLEIWI
-1042 EKA
+1042 QKA

>member
-15 EREVLNMWESEEIFH
+15 EREVIGMWESEQIFH
-30 KSLNQRDENNS
+30 KSLNQRDQSKS
-41 WVFYEGPPTANG
+41 WIFYEGPPTANG

-99 ELGFTGKTDIEK
+99 ELGFTGKNDIEK
-111 YGVAEFNAKCRESV
+111 FGVAEFNQKCRESV
-125 LRNVNDFT
+125 LRNVSDFT
-133 TMTSRMGYWVD
+133 SMTSRMGYWVD

-188 GLSDHELALGYET
+188 GLSDHELSQGYET

-206 VYLKFPVLDGDLAQ
+206 IYLRFPVLDGELAK
-220 KYKNLSLLVWTTTPW
+220 KYKKLSLLVWTTTPW

-247 KIDYIIVEVADEH
+247 DIEYVIAQLEDEH
-260 FVIAQ
+260 FVIAKDL
-265 ALVALLGEEIK
+265 AGVLGEEIVIK
-276 VKQTFKGKD
+276 ESIKGKD
-285 LEGIHYQ
+285 LEGIHYE
-292 PPFGKTLFE
+292 PPFGKSLFDE
-301 DDAPAALHSV
+301 VSDALHSV

-343 GLPVINPVQADGH
+343 GLPVVNPVQADGH
-356 FAPNTPLV
+356 FLPNTPLV
-364 AGQFFKKADKDIVKD
+364 AGLFFKKADKEIVKD
-379 LKKRGI
+379 LKKREI

-472 DKHQTAVGSLKELSE
+472 EKHQTAVGSLKELSE
-487 LSGQDVTNTDPH
+487 LSGQDVTKTDPH

-508 PCPECKKIARRVPE
+508 KCPTCNNVAQRVPE

-536 QLSYPQKNSELFK
+536 QLNYPQENQELFK

-609 EPVALMDEH
+609 EPIELMDEH

-627 LASGSPWQSR
+627 LASGSPWQAR
-637 RVGHAAIQEVTRKVL
+637 RVGHSAIQEVTRKVL
-652 LTFWNT
+652 LTYWNT

-669 AYKPGDKVL
+669 NYKPGDKVV
-678 ARKDRP
+678 ARNQRP

-692 LVDDAVLQVTSAL
+692 LVDDAVLQVTQAL

-717 ADVVDD
+717 SDVVDD

-737 DGDPVALATLHEAL
+737 DGEPVALATLHEAL
-751 RTITLIMAPFV
+751 RTITLLMAPFV

-777 TDTSLQSV
+777 TDSSLQSV
-785 HLANWPE
+785 HLADWPE
-792 ANKSEIRTDLI
+792 ANKKEIRTDLI
-803 ENMGLIRRLVELGRA
+803 ENMGLIRRLVELGRG

-824 IKNRQ
+824 VKNRQ
-829 PLSRALVA
+829 PLSRALVS

-848 RDQLAEELNILDL
+848 KDQLAEELNILDV
-861 QSLGET
+861 QSLSQT

-873 ALKANFRTLGARYS
+873 AVKANFRTLGARYAK
-887 QETPAIAKEITKADA
+887 ETPAIAKEITNLDA
-902 ASLVKELRTNNK
+902 TSLVKDLRDNNK
-914 AVIKLEDQEFEITT
+914 TIIKVSGQDFEITA

-943 VSQDGETIALD
+943 MSQDGETIALD
-954 LEISPELRSLGI
+954 LEISAELRSLGI

-991 KYHTTDK
+991 EFFTTDAQVLESVK
-998 QVNGSISENLE
+998 QNIE
-1009 VIKNEVLALSFVA
+1009 VIKSEVLALKF
-1022 EKGPSDPTT
+1022 EEQKGSGAATT
-1031 KDEDLNLEIWI
+1031 SDEDLKLEIWI
-1042 EKA
+1042 NKA

>member
-206 VYLKFPVLDGDLAQ
+206 VYLKFPVLDGHLAQ

-247 KIDYIIVEVADEH
+247 KIDYLIVEVADEH

-276 VKQTFKGKD
+276 VKQTIKGKD

-1022 EKGPSDPTT
+1022 EKAPSDPTT

>member
-206 VYLKFPVLDGDLAQ
+206 VYLKFPVLDGHLAQ

-247 KIDYIIVEVADEH
+247 KIDYVIVEVAEEH

-276 VKQTFKGKD
+276 VKQTIKGKD

-301 DDAPAALHSV
+301 EDAPAALHSV

-385 LFKELAYEHQYPHC
+385 LFEELAYKHQYPHC

-1009 VIKNEVLALSFVA
+1009 VIKNEVLALIFVA

>member
-15 EREVLNMWESEEIFH
+15 EHEVLGMWEKEEIFH
-30 KSLNQRDENNS
+30 KSLNQRDPKKS

-99 ELGFTGKTDIEK
+99 ELGFTGKNDIEK

-125 LRNVNDFT
+125 LRNVSDFT

-206 VYLKFPVLDGDLAQ
+206 IYIKFPVLDGELAK

-247 KIDYIIVEVADEH
+247 KIDYLIAQVEEEH
-260 FVIAQ
+260 FVIAKE
-265 ALVALLGEEIK
+265 LVALLGEEVTIK
-276 VKQTFKGKD
+276 ETIKGKD

-333 AEDLQVCRKY
+333 AEDLLVCRKY
-343 GLPVINPVQADGH
+343 GLPVVNPVQADGH
-356 FAPNTPLV
+356 FAPHTPLV

-379 LKKRGI
+379 LKKREI

-487 LSGQDVTNTDPH
+487 LSGKDVTNTDPH

-508 PCPECKKIARRVPE
+508 TCPECKKTATRVPE

-536 QLSYPQKNSELFK
+536 QLNYPQQNQDLFK
-549 KSYPADFICEAIDQT
+549 TSYPADFICEAIDQT

-609 EPVALMDEH
+609 EPIALMDEH

-627 LASGSPWQSR
+627 LASGSPWQAR

-652 LTFWNT
+652 LTYWNT

-669 AYKPGDKVL
+669 TYKPGDKVI
-678 ARKDRP
+678 ARKERP

-751 RTITLIMAPFV
+751 RTITLIMSPFV

-770 QDMFKTT
+770 QDMFRTT
-777 TDTSLQSV
+777 TDASLQSV
-785 HLANWPE
+785 HLGNWPE
-792 ANKSEIRTDLI
+792 VNKSEIRTDLI
-803 ENMGLIRRLVELGRA
+803 ENMGLIRRLVELGRG

-824 IKNRQ
+824 VKNRQ
-829 PLSRALVA
+829 PLSRALVS

-861 QSLGET
+861 QSLSET

-873 ALKANFRTLGARYS
+873 AVKANFRTLGARYAK
-887 QETPAIAKEITKADA
+887 ETQLIAKEISNSDA
-902 ASLVKELRTNNK
+902 AALVQELRKTNK
-914 AVIKLEDQEFEITT
+914 SLIKVDGQEFEITA

-943 VSQDGETIALD
+943 MSQDGETIALD
-954 LEISPELRSLGI
+954 LEISAELRSLGI

-975 EARKTSGLEV
+975 EARKNSGFEV

-991 KYHTTDK
+991 KYHTTDD
-998 QVNGSISENLE
+998 QVKASILANLE
-1009 VIKNEVLALSFVA
+1009 VIKSEVLALEFVEAKGSA
-1022 EKGPSDPTT
+1022 EPTT
-1031 KDEDLNLEIWI
+1031 VDEELNVQIWI

>member
-30 KSLNQRDENNS
+30 KSLKQRDENNS

-247 KIDYIIVEVADEH
+247 KIDYVIVEVAEEH

-276 VKQTFKGKD
+276 VKQTVKGKD

-609 EPVALMDEH
+609 EPIALMDEH

-652 LTFWNT
+652 LTYWNT

-975 EARKTSGLEV
+975 EARKASGLEV

-1022 EKGPSDPTT
+1022 EKAPNDPTT

>member
-15 EREVLNMWESEEIFH
+15 EHEVLGMWEKEEIFH
-30 KSLNQRDENNS
+30 KSLNQRDPKKS

-99 ELGFTGKTDIEK
+99 ELGFTGKNDIEK

-125 LRNVNDFT
+125 LRNVSDFT

-206 VYLKFPVLDGDLAQ
+206 IYIKFPVLDGDLAK

-247 KIDYIIVEVADEH
+247 KIDYLIAQVEEEH
-260 FVIAQ
+260 FVIAKE
-265 ALVALLGEEIK
+265 LVALLGEEVTIK
-276 VKQTFKGKD
+276 ETIKGKD

-343 GLPVINPVQADGH
+343 GLPVVNPVQADGH
-356 FAPNTPLV
+356 FAPHTPLV

-379 LKKRGI
+379 LKKREI

-487 LSGQDVTNTDPH
+487 LSGKDVTNTDPH

-508 PCPECKKIARRVPE
+508 TCPECKKTATRVPE

-536 QLSYPQKNSELFK
+536 QLYYPQQNQDLFK
-549 KSYPADFICEAIDQT
+549 TSYPADFICEAIDQT

-609 EPVALMDEH
+609 EPIALMDEH

-627 LASGSPWQSR
+627 LASGSPWQAR

-652 LTFWNT
+652 LTYWNT

-669 AYKPGDKVL
+669 TYKPGDKVI
-678 ARKDRP
+678 ARKERP

-751 RTITLIMAPFV
+751 RTITLIMSPFV

-770 QDMFKTT
+770 QDMFRTT
-777 TDTSLQSV
+777 TDASLQSV
-785 HLANWPE
+785 HLGNWPE
-792 ANKSEIRTDLI
+792 VNKSEIRTDLI
-803 ENMGLIRRLVELGRA
+803 ENMGLIRRLVELGRG

-824 IKNRQ
+824 VKNRQ
-829 PLSRALVA
+829 PLSRALVS

-861 QSLGET
+861 QSLSET

-873 ALKANFRTLGARYS
+873 AVKANFRTLGARYAK
-887 QETPAIAKEITKADA
+887 ETQLIAKEISNSDA
-902 ASLVKELRTNNK
+902 AALVQELRKTNK
-914 AVIKLEDQEFEITT
+914 SLIKVDGQEFEITA

-943 VSQDGETIALD
+943 MSQDGETIALD
-954 LEISPELRSLGI
+954 LEISAELRSLGI

-975 EARKTSGLEV
+975 EARKNSGFEV

-991 KYHTTDK
+991 KYHTTDD
-998 QVNGSISENLE
+998 QVKASILANLE
-1009 VIKNEVLALSFVA
+1009 VIKSEVLALEFVEAKGSA
-1022 EKGPSDPTT
+1022 EPTT
-1031 KDEDLNLEIWI
+1031 VDEELNVQIWI

>member
-15 EREVLNMWESEEIFH
+15 EHEVLGMWEKEEIFH
-30 KSLNQRDENNS
+30 KSLNQRDPKKS

-99 ELGFTGKTDIEK
+99 ELGFTGKNDIEK

-125 LRNVNDFT
+125 LRNVSDFT

-206 VYLKFPVLDGDLAQ
+206 IYIKFPVLDGELAK

-247 KIDYIIVEVADEH
+247 KIDYLIAQVEEEH
-260 FVIAQ
+260 FVIAKE
-265 ALVALLGEEIK
+265 LVALLGEEVTIK
-276 VKQTFKGKD
+276 ETIKGKD

-343 GLPVINPVQADGH
+343 GLPVVNPVQADGH
-356 FAPNTPLV
+356 FAPHTPLV

-379 LKKRGI
+379 LKKREI

-487 LSGQDVTNTDPH
+487 LSGKDVTNTDPH

-508 PCPECKKIARRVPE
+508 TCPECKKTATRVPE

-536 QLSYPQKNSELFK
+536 QLNYPQQNQDLFK
-549 KSYPADFICEAIDQT
+549 TSYPADFICEAIDQT

-609 EPVALMDEH
+609 EPIALMDEH

-627 LASGSPWQSR
+627 LASGSPWQAR

-652 LTFWNT
+652 LTYWNT

-669 AYKPGDKVL
+669 TYKPGDKVI
-678 ARKDRP
+678 ARKERP

-751 RTITLIMAPFV
+751 RTITLIMSPFV

-770 QDMFKTT
+770 QDMFRTT
-777 TDTSLQSV
+777 TDASLQSV
-785 HLANWPE
+785 HLGNWPE
-792 ANKSEIRTDLI
+792 VNKSEIRTDLI
-803 ENMGLIRRLVELGRA
+803 ENMGLIRRLVELGRG

-824 IKNRQ
+824 VKNRQ
-829 PLSRALVA
+829 PLSRALVS

-861 QSLGET
+861 QSLSET

-873 ALKANFRTLGARYS
+873 AVKANFRTLGARYAK
-887 QETPAIAKEITKADA
+887 ETQLIAKEISNSDA
-902 ASLVKELRTNNK
+902 AALVQELRKTNK
-914 AVIKLEDQEFEITT
+914 SLIKVDGQEFEITA

-943 VSQDGETIALD
+943 MSQDGETIALD
-954 LEISPELRSLGI
+954 LEISAELRSLGI

-975 EARKTSGLEV
+975 EARKNSGFEV

-991 KYHTTDK
+991 KYHTTDD
-998 QVNGSISENLE
+998 QVKASILANLE
-1009 VIKNEVLALSFVA
+1009 VIKSEVLALEFVEAKGSA
-1022 EKGPSDPTT
+1022 EPTT
-1031 KDEDLNLEIWI
+1031 VDEELNVQIWI

>member
-15 EREVLNMWESEEIFH
+15 EREVLDMWESEEIFH

-260 FVIAQ
+260 FMIAQ

-902 ASLVKELRTNNK
+902 VSLVKELRTNNK

>member
-206 VYLKFPVLDGDLAQ
+206 VYLKFPVLDGHLAQ

-247 KIDYIIVEVADEH
+247 KIDYVIVEVAEEH

-276 VKQTFKGKD
+276 VKQTIKGKD

-301 DDAPAALHSV
+301 EDAPAALHSV

-385 LFKELAYEHQYPHC
+385 LFEELAYKHQYPHC

-1009 VIKNEVLALSFVA
+1009 VIKSEVLALSFVA
-1022 EKGPSDPTT
+1022 EKVPSDPTT

>member
-15 EREVLNMWESEEIFH
+15 EHEVLGMWEKEEIFH
-30 KSLNQRDENNS
+30 KSLNQRDPKKS

-99 ELGFTGKTDIEK
+99 ELGFTGKNDIEK

-125 LRNVNDFT
+125 LRNVSDFT

-206 VYLKFPVLDGDLAQ
+206 IYIKFPVLDGEFAK

-247 KIDYIIVEVADEH
+247 KIDYLIAQVDEEH
-260 FVIAQ
+260 FVIAKE
-265 ALVALLGEEIK
+265 LVALLGEDVTIK
-276 VKQTFKGKD
+276 ETIKGKD

-343 GLPVINPVQADGH
+343 GLPVVNPVQADGH
-356 FAPNTPLV
+356 FAPHTPLV

-379 LKKRGI
+379 LKKREI

-487 LSGQDVTNTDPH
+487 LSGKDVTNTDPH

-508 PCPECKKIARRVPE
+508 SCPECKKTASRVPE

-536 QLSYPQKNSELFK
+536 QLNYPQQNQDLFK
-549 KSYPADFICEAIDQT
+549 NSYPADFICEAIDQT

-609 EPVALMDEH
+609 EPIELMDEH

-627 LASGSPWQSR
+627 LASGSPWQAR

-652 LTFWNT
+652 LTYWNT

-669 AYKPGDKVL
+669 TYKPGDKVT
-678 ARKDRP
+678 ARKERP

-751 RTITLIMAPFV
+751 RTITLIMSPFV

-770 QDMFKTT
+770 QDMFRTT
-777 TDTSLQSV
+777 TDASLQSV
-785 HLANWPE
+785 HLGNWPE
-792 ANKSEIRTDLI
+792 IKKSEIRTDLI
-803 ENMGLIRRLVELGRA
+803 ENMGLIRRLVELGRG

-824 IKNRQ
+824 VKNRQ
-829 PLSRALVA
+829 PLSRALVS

-861 QSLGET
+861 QSLSET

-873 ALKANFRTLGARYS
+873 AVKANFRTLGARYAK
-887 QETPAIAKEITKADA
+887 ETQLIAKKIANSDA
-902 ASLVKELRTNNK
+902 AALVQELRTTNK
-914 AVIKLEDQEFEITT
+914 SLIKVEGQEFEITA

-943 VSQDGETIALD
+943 MSQDGETIALD
-954 LEISPELRSLGI
+954 LEISAELRSLGI
-966 SREVIRMIQ
+966 SREIIRMIQ
-975 EARKTSGLEV
+975 EARKNSGFEV

-991 KYHTTDK
+991 KYHTTDD
-998 QVNGSISENLE
+998 QVRSSIIENIE
-1009 VIKNEVLALSFVA
+1009 VIKGEVLAIEFVEA
-1022 EKGPSDPTT
+1022 KGSNDPTT
-1031 KDEDLNLEIWI
+1031 VDEDLNVQIWI